1 MEIKL
6 LVEGGAMQPGPAL
19 SQKLGPAGINL
30 GKVIQ
35 EVNDA
40 TNGFK
45 GMKVPV
51 LLDIDMGT
59 KEFEVTVSSPPASEL
74 IKKELGIE
82 KGSAEQG
89 KMQAANASIEQIISI
104 AKAKIDGML
113 AKDLKAAVKSIV
125 GTCTSLGILVE
136 SKLAFEIGQEIDA
149 GKYDKEINEEKS
161 ETSPE
166 KLKKLEKEF
175 SEIHTKQEQAKKDEE
190 EAAAAE
196 EAAKAAEAAAVPEEG
211 AAAPAEGEEEGAET
225 EAPAEG
231 EESSESKP
239 AEEPAEKK

>member
-74 IKKELGIE
+74 IKKELGVE

-104 AKAKIDGML
+104 AKTKMGGML

-136 SKLAFEIGQEIDA
+136 SKLASEIGEEIDS

-175 SEIHTKQEQAKKDEE
+175 SEIHAKQEQAKKDEE

-196 EAAKAAEAAAVPEEG
+196 EAAKAEAAVVPEEG
-211 AAAPAEGEEEGAET
+211 AVAPAEGEE
-225 EAPAEG
+225 G
-231 EESSESKP
+231 EEAVATDEAESPESKP